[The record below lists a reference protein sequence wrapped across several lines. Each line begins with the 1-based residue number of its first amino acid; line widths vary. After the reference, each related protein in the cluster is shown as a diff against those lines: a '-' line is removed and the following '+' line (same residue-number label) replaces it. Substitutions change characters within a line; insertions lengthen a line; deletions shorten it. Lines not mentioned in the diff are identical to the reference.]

1 MVTEYQEDIQKIVN
15 AGKLGRYTHQN
26 QWTFPINKGKD
37 GVASDF
43 SLKGEFGWTILSRS
57 HDIIKTLLKYHTQK
71 EQDEWSNVLNL
82 YDQVLKFIN
91 RRTHFTDAD
100 IREFQKLA
108 DEYGAKWREV
118 AGRDGQ
124 TNYEHFIWSGHLSYY
139 LYKYGNLYMFS
150 QQGFEAMMSRVK
162 CIYHKCA

>member
-1 MVTEYQEDIQKIVN
+1 MELY
-15 AGKLGRYTHQN
+15 
-26 QWTFPINKGKD
+26 NK
-37 GVASDF
+37 VI
-43 SLKGEFGWTILSRS
+43 T
-57 HDIIKTLLKYHTQK
+57 
-71 EQDEWSNVLNL
+71 
-82 YDQVLKFIN
+82 FIN

-100 IREFQKLA
+100 ICEFQQLA

-150 QQGFEAMMSRVK
+150 QQGFEAMMSHVK
-162 CIYHKCA
+162 CIYHKCTLRSGNGSEVRSHVLQICHFLMQYMLWISGHGKTYFKAKYKDETLCPRDNLFVNY